1 MHRQRVRG
9 GGGGGG
15 RRRGVRQR
23 RAARHGRRNGGP
35 GGGGGVL
42 TAARRLT
49 VMVGVVTRIG
59 RLRQLAGVRPG
70 EELLL
75 VRGHAAKGLVEEGSK
90 IQKEKGLKHENRQK
104 SFKKH
109 SLHSLHHPLVLP
121 QPLVTEGARIL
132 AGSRIGKDAKEEI
145 RVDGLARV
153 RNGHR
158 GCC

>member
-1 MHRQRVRG
+1 M
-9 GGGGGG
+9 
-15 RRRGVRQR
+15 
-23 RAARHGRRNGGP
+23 
-35 GGGGGVL
+35 L

-59 RLRQLAGVRPG
+59 RLRQLAGVGPR

-75 VRGHAAKGLVEEGSK
+75 VGGHAAKGLVEEG
-90 IQKEKGLKHENRQK
+90 
-104 SFKKH
+104 
-109 SLHSLHHPLVLP
+109 LHSLHHPLVLP
-121 QPLVTEGARIL
+121 QPLMAEGARIL